1 MSVTRSGSFRGRH
14 DHFEPEA
21 DADPQAQRRMRG
33 LLEHIDFTAYAANK
47 QVIGQALG
55 MADARKFQ
63 RLATAAAAARATWV
77 AQALAI
83 SAGGGKMTPADL
95 AQLAHL
101 RTTYE
106 ELTHAYEALRR
117 LVERGYVTMAV
128 QPD

>member
-1 MSVTRSGSFRGRH
+1 MSVTRSGTFRARH

-33 LLEHIDFTAYAANK
+33 LLEQIDYTAYAANK

-55 MADARKFQ
+55 ATDTRKFQ

-77 AQALAI
+77 AQALAA
-83 SAGGGKMTPADL
+83 SASGGKLTPADL

-101 RTTYE
+101 RATYE
-106 ELTHAYEALRR
+106 ELTHAYEAMRR
-117 LVERGYVTMAV
+117 LVERGYVGMTL